1 MKKIILLF
9 AVFLGFF
16 SIAQENSPEKFDI
29 TKSEDYSYLKTKI
42 DLTDIHSEADVLP
55 QYPGGIN
62 AFRKNFAEIFDP
74 SILEERSG
82 TTLKTTAYFIIE
94 KDGSVNNLIAVGD
107 KQYSK
112 LVEKALKKIKTTWK
126 PAIINGEPV
135 RYLFRFP
142 LTMSF

>member
-1 MKKIILLF
+1 MKKIILLTT
-9 AVFLGFF
+9 FF
-16 SIAQENSPEKFDI
+16 WGLVSFAQENSTEKFDI
-29 TKSEDYSYLKTKI
+29 TKSKDYSYLITKI
-42 DLTDIHSEADVLP
+42 DLTDIHSEADEIP

-62 AFRKNFAEIFDP
+62 AFRKNFAQIFDP
-74 SILEERSG
+74 SVLNERSG

-142 LTMSF
+142 LTVSF